1 LATRLPSD
9 ELAGLPDLV
18 IHGLK
23 REEAKELLKR
33 ALPGPV
39 DEQVTAEIIAETDG
53 NPLALLEL
61 PRAFRPGEL
70 AGGYGLLGGADLSE
84 SIEESFHRRFEA
96 LHADTRRLLLLV
108 AAEPLGDPLLV
119 WRAATYLGIDPAAAR
134 QAVDSELAVFGT
146 TVHFR
151 HPLVRSAIYQSAS
164 AEERYEVHRALAE
177 ATDPAIDLDR
187 RAWHRAQAALR
198 PDEDVA
204 VELVHS
210 AGRAQARGGFA
221 AAAAFLARAAV
232 LTPDPARRAPRA
244 LEAAQAKLQAG
255 ALSAA
260 LELLAMAEAGP
271 LGELEHG
278 RADLGRAQIA
288 FVTYRGGDAPRML
301 LEAAQRL
308 EPVAPDLAGATYL
321 EALLAAIFASGL
333 AGPGGS
339 VLDVARAIS
348 TTAVSA
354 PTTADD
360 LLEGMAATFI
370 QGYAAGLPTLRRAV
384 TDFRQQMPIYQGV
397 GLISL
402 AFIAAVHTWDDDACE
417 EISDQW
423 CRICREA
430 GALSDL
436 PVALHTRAWVL
447 VFAGDLGGA
456 ASVTD
461 EVRAAIE
468 ATEINFGEYGP
479 LALAAYGGDEAAAPA
494 LVDASIKDG
503 LLGGEGSRLS
513 AAEWANAVLNNGLGR
528 YEQALAAAQR
538 ASEYPWQFVFGP
550 WALAELIEAAT
561 RSGRTEVAAGAYRR
575 LAEMTGASGTN
586 WALGIQARSQALLTE
601 HEEAEAFYT
610 EAIERLGRA
619 RECGPSPNGPGASSG

>member
-1 LATRLPSD
+1 
-9 ELAGLPDLV
+9 
-18 IHGLK
+18 
-23 REEAKELLKR
+23 
-33 ALPGPV
+33 
-39 DEQVTAEIIAETDG
+39 
-53 NPLALLEL
+53 
-61 PRAFRPGEL
+61 
-70 AGGYGLLGGADLSE
+70 
-84 SIEESFHRRFEA
+84 
-96 LHADTRRLLLLV
+96 
-108 AAEPLGDPLLV
+108 
-119 WRAATYLGIDPAAAR
+119 
-134 QAVDSELAVFGT
+134 
-146 TVHFR
+146 
-151 HPLVRSAIYQSAS
+151 
-164 AEERYEVHRALAE
+164 
-177 ATDPAIDLDR
+177 
-187 RAWHRAQAALR
+187 
-198 PDEDVA
+198 
-204 VELVHS
+204 
-210 AGRAQARGGFA
+210 
-221 AAAAFLARAAV
+221 
-232 LTPDPARRAPRA
+232 
-244 LEAAQAKLQAG
+244 
-255 ALSAA
+255 
-260 LELLAMAEAGP
+260 
-271 LGELEHG
+271 
-278 RADLGRAQIA
+278 
-288 FVTYRGGDAPRML
+288 
-301 LEAAQRL
+301 
-308 EPVAPDLAGATYL
+308 
-321 EALLAAIFASGL
+321 
-333 AGPGGS
+333 
-339 VLDVARAIS
+339 
-348 TTAVSA
+348 
-354 PTTADD
+354 
-360 LLEGMAATFI
+360 
-370 QGYAAGLPTLRRAV
+370 
-384 TDFRQQMPIYQGV
+384 MPIYQGV

-528 YEQALAAAQR
+528 YEQALGAAQR

-610 EAIERLGRA
+610 EAIERLGRTRFRAELA
-619 RECGPSPNGPGASSG
+619 RAHLVYGEWLRRRRRRSDARVQLRTAHEMLEAMGMRAFAERARRELRLTGESARKRSISTQSELTTQESQVAKLARDGLSNLEIGARLYISARTVEYHLSKVFAKLDITSRGQLGRVLA

>member
-1 LATRLPSD
+1 
-9 ELAGLPDLV
+9 
-18 IHGLK
+18 
-23 REEAKELLKR
+23 
-33 ALPGPV
+33 
-39 DEQVTAEIIAETDG
+39 
-53 NPLALLEL
+53 
-61 PRAFRPGEL
+61 
-70 AGGYGLLGGADLSE
+70 
-84 SIEESFHRRFEA
+84 
-96 LHADTRRLLLLV
+96 
-108 AAEPLGDPLLV
+108 
-119 WRAATYLGIDPAAAR
+119 
-134 QAVDSELAVFGT
+134 
-146 TVHFR
+146 
-151 HPLVRSAIYQSAS
+151 VRSAIYQSAS

-278 RADLGRAQIA
+278 RADLVRAQIA
-288 FVTYRGGDAPRML
+288 FVTYRGGDTPRML

-610 EAIERLGRA
+610 EAIERLGRTRFRAELA
-619 RECGPSPNGPGASSG
+619 RAHLVYGEWLRRRRRRSDARVQLRTAHEMLEAMGMRAFAERARRELRLTGESARKRSISTQSELTTQESQVAKLARDGLSNPEIGARLYISARTVEYHLSKVFAKLDITSRGQLGRVLA

>member
-1 LATRLPSD
+1 M
-9 ELAGLPDLV
+9 
-18 IHGLK
+18 H
-23 REEAKELLKR
+23 
-33 ALPGPV
+33 
-39 DEQVTAEIIAETDG
+39 
-53 NPLALLEL
+53 
-61 PRAFRPGEL
+61 
-70 AGGYGLLGGADLSE
+70 
-84 SIEESFHRRFEA
+84 
-96 LHADTRRLLLLV
+96 
-108 AAEPLGDPLLV
+108 
-119 WRAATYLGIDPAAAR
+119 
-134 QAVDSELAVFGT
+134 
-146 TVHFR
+146 
-151 HPLVRSAIYQSAS
+151 
-164 AEERYEVHRALAE
+164 
-177 ATDPAIDLDR
+177 
-187 RAWHRAQAALR
+187 
-198 PDEDVA
+198 
-204 VELVHS
+204 
-210 AGRAQARGGFA
+210 
-221 AAAAFLARAAV
+221 
-232 LTPDPARRAPRA
+232 
-244 LEAAQAKLQAG
+244 
-255 ALSAA
+255 
-260 LELLAMAEAGP
+260 
-271 LGELEHG
+271 
-278 RADLGRAQIA
+278 
-288 FVTYRGGDAPRML
+288 RGGDTPRML

-610 EAIERLGRA
+610 EAIERLGRTRFRAELA
-619 RECGPSPNGPGASSG
+619 RAHLVYGEWLRRRRRRSDARVQLRTAHEMLEAMGMRAFAERARRELRLTGESARKRSISTQSELTTQESQVAKLARDGLSNLEIGARLYISARTVEYHLSKVFAKLDITSRGQLGRVLA